1 MSTAL
6 SRTPA
11 TRLFAFEALSTVL
24 FAVPMLT
31 VTTAGRPRV
40 PEWAQLLGLA
50 LLLTLIGA
58 LVHTCRLTIAD
69 GLRPTTRGAT
79 GPGEDVTGR
88 LRQQSSSERRLG
100 WLLVLYPAALVIL
113 LPVPDTWVR
122 FWFWST
128 LLLSL
133 SGLLS
138 LCMLLR
144 GAGHADCR
152 QGGLPKAAGRDRTRA
167 GTGNGLAMRA
177 HRRYA
182 ARERPGESRRR
193 DTAAEHTGV
202 RKEVRRRAGP
212 GR

>member
-11 TRLFAFEALSTVL
+11 TRLFAFEAPSTV
-24 FAVPMLT
+24 A
-31 VTTAGRPRV
+31 RPGV
-40 PEWAQLLGLA
+40 PEWARSLGPA
-50 LLLTLIGA
+50 LLLTLIGT
-58 LVHTCRLTIAD
+58 LVHTCRPTIAD

-79 GPGEDVTGR
+79 GPGEGVTGR
-88 LRQQSSSERRLG
+88 LRQQSSPERRLG

-152 QGGLPKAAGRDRTRA
+152 QGGLLKAAGRGRTRA
-167 GTGNGLAMRA
+167 GTGNGLAMGGPSA
-177 HRRYA
+177 
-182 ARERPGESRRR
+182 
-193 DTAAEHTGV
+193 
-202 RKEVRRRAGP
+202 VRRTRKT
-212 GR
+212 R